1 MAEINQAND
10 RYNPPGVSQG
20 SNDFEQ
26 TIFSDV
32 ELNDLFWL
40 KNRGQDNPPYRKVN
54 DSEAGNTKTRVLE
67 TFKSNLRVFQRS

>member
-20 SNDFEQ
+20 GEDFEQ

-32 ELNDLFWL
+32 ELNDLFWT
-40 KNRGQDNPPYRKVN
+40 KNSGKDNPPYRKIN
-54 DSEAGNTKTRVLE
+54 SNEAGNTRTRVLE
-67 TFKSNLRVFQRS
+67 SFNSNTKVYQRT

>member
-20 SNDFEQ
+20 SNDYEQ
-26 TIFSDV
+26 IIFSDV

-40 KNRGQDNPPYRKVN
+40 KNNGDKNPPYRKIN
-54 DSEAGNTKTRVLE
+54 
-67 TFKSNLRVFQRS
+67 

>member
-1 MAEINQAND
+1 MAEINQVND

-32 ELNDLFWL
+32 EDGDLFWL
-40 KNRGQDNPPYRKVN
+40 KNRGEDNPPYRKVS
-54 DSEAGNTKTRVLE
+54 DSEAGNTKTRFLE
-67 TFKSNLRVFQRS
+67 TFKSNIRVFQRS

>member
-1 MAEINQAND
+1 MAEINQVND

-32 ELNDLFWL
+32 EDGDLFWL
-40 KNRGQDNPPYRKVN
+40 KNTKTDNPPYRKVN
-54 DSEAGNTKTRVLE
+54 QSEAGNTRTRVLE
-67 TFKSNLRVFQRS
+67 SFQSNLRVFQRT